1 MNKQT
6 KFYIDLLDKKKEYEL
21 DIQEAKESWER
32 QTSEMVQDFIEQRI
46 MTLNERLGLINYIID
61 KYLNS

>member
-6 KFYIDLLDKKKEYEL
+6 KFYIELLDKKKEYEL
-21 DIQEAKESWER
+21 DIQEVKEIWKR
-32 QTSEMVQDFIEQRI
+32 QTSEPVKDFLEERI
-46 MTLNERLGLINYIID
+46 VMLNEKLGLINYVID

>member
-21 DIQEAKESWER
+21 DIQKAKESWKR
-32 QTSEMVQDFIEQRI
+32 QTSEMVQDLLEQRI
-46 MTLNERLGLINYIID
+46 VMVNEKLGLINYVID

>member
-21 DIQEAKESWER
+21 DIQEAKESWKC
-32 QTSEMVQDFIEQRI
+32 QTSEMVQDFLEERI
-46 MTLNERLGLINYIID
+46 VMVNEKLGLINYVID

>member
-6 KFYIDLLDKKKEYEL
+6 EFYIDLLDKKKEYEL
-21 DIQEAKESWER
+21 DIQEAKESWKR
-32 QTSEMVQDFIEQRI
+32 QPSETDKDFLEQRI
-46 MTLNERLGLINYIID
+46 VMLNLINYVID

>member
-21 DIQEAKESWER
+21 YIQEAKESWKS
-32 QTSEMVQDFIEQRI
+32 QNSEMVKDFLEQRI
-46 MTLNERLGLINYIID
+46 VMVNKKLGLINYVID

>member
-6 KFYIDLLDKKKEYEL
+6 KFYIELLDKKKEYEL
-21 DIQEAKESWER
+21 DIQEVKESWKR
-32 QTSEMVQDFIEQRI
+32 QTSEPVKDFLEERI
-46 MTLNERLGLINYIID
+46 VMLNEKLGLINYVID

>member
-21 DIQEAKESWER
+21 DIQEAKESWKR
-32 QTSEMVQDFIEQRI
+32 QTSELVQDFLEQRI
-46 MTLNERLGLINYIID
+46 VMANEKLGLINYVID